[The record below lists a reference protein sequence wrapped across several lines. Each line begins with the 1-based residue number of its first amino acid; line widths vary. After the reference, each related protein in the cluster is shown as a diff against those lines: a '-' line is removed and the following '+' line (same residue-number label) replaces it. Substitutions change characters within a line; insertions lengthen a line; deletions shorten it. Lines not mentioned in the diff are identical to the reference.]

1 MGIASRWSPATTSRR
16 RVPPAPGWTV
26 REVVTH
32 VAEVYEQ
39 KIACTLLQR
48 EEPSPPRWPAERD
61 PLEWFADVHQ
71 RLLDLFTNRGAE
83 ESSYTWWPADQTVGF
98 WARRMA
104 QETVI
109 HRVDAELSSGQSSPV
124 DPELAVDG
132 VDEVLT
138 IFLAG
143 AAEPVREAVPVSAPR
158 GDADAEL
165 SGDPEPVL
173 PWLWGRGSA
182 SRLTRAG
189 DAAVLTLLRDRL
201 PLATQ

>member
-1 MGIASRWSPATTSRR
+1 MSRR
-16 RVPPAPGWTV
+16 SK
-26 REVVTH
+26 
-32 VAEVYEQ
+32 Q

-48 EEPSPPRWPAERD
+48 DPEPSPPRWPAERD

-71 RLLDLFTNRGAE
+71 RLQDLFTDRGAE
-83 ESSYTWWPADQTVGF
+83 ESSSTWWPADPTVGF

-143 AAEPVREAVPVSAPR
+143 DWSEAPAENCHGQRIVGRTGGRAEEAELVREAVPVSAPR

-165 SGDPEPVL
+165 SGDPEPL
-173 PWLWGRGSA
+173 LHGLWGRGSA
-182 SRLTRAG
+182 SRLTPAG